1 MIVTSADPVTLVG
14 GGPVDGADLSR
25 AVALAPLVVA
35 ADSGVN
41 RAHALG
47 QRVDHVIGDMDS
59 TGILPL
65 DDHPQFHPIPE
76 QMTTDLDKC
85 LYSVAAPFFIGV
97 GFLGGR
103 LDHTLAACHALVRA
117 DAQRVV
123 LLGETDL
130 VFLAPQVLALDLP
143 VGTRL
148 SLFPMGAVSGES
160 SGLEYPLAGHGF
172 SPDRMIGTSNAV
184 TGPVRLR
191 LDARRMLVILPK
203 AFLEDVRE
211 QVFR

>member
-14 GGPVDGADLSR
+14 GGPVEAADLSR

-59 TGILPL
+59 RDILPL
-65 DDHPQFHPIPE
+65 DDHPRFHPIPE

-117 DAQRVV
+117 EGQRVV

-130 VFLAPQVLALDLP
+130 VFLAPQALALDLP

-148 SLFPMGAVSGES
+148 SLFPMGAVAGES
-160 SGLEYPLAGHGF
+160 SGLEYPLAGQGF
-172 SPDRMIGTSNAV
+172 SPDRMIGTSNTVA
-184 TGPVRLR
+184 GPVRLR
-191 LDARRMLVILPK
+191 LDARRMLVMLPK
-203 AFLEDVRE
+203 MFLENVLE